1 MLLGKLAQKATF
13 VQQQG
18 PFQSTSA
25 DAHYFTAIARPYRL
39 GAEQTNFEVLFG
51 NYIPAVA
58 GVKASEGVEA
68 VAAQE
73 AKFEHIS
80 SSQIEL
86 TSEDLASWGTDDK
99 VVLEKIASKYGT
111 SCLEFVTL

>member
-18 PFQSTSA
+18 PFQSTSV

-39 GAEQTNFEVLFG
+39 GADQTTFEVLFG
-51 NYIPAVA
+51 NYVPAIS
-58 GVKASEGVEA
+58 GVEASEGVEA
-68 VAAQE
+68 VHAQE
-73 AKFEHIS
+73 AKFDQVYGAHV
-80 SSQIEL
+80 EL
-86 TSEDLASWGTDDK
+86 TSEDLSSWGTDDK